1 MKKVSFYV
9 KGVWKWVWTG
19 SFIEQQWTS
28 HKPKTEVHVSDVA
41 NIKVGHGGYCLPIPR
56 MSTQI
61 HGKYQKLEKQDMR
74 YTHKGP
80 NFGSQLN
87 TVYSIANLYTENL
100 KTLAAPLPPP
110 DVLLEDMWIKSTKRK
125 WSRSYSQVSI
135 SYKSNQLSL
144 YLIISFPSGIESL
157 LNLFCQAWLCRI
169 LRTKSLRRRGGYGLR

>member
-1 MKKVSFYV
+1 M
-9 KGVWKWVWTG
+9 
-19 SFIEQQWTS
+19 
-28 HKPKTEVHVSDVA
+28 SDVA
-41 NIKVGHGGYCLPIPR
+41 YIKVGHGGYCLPIPR

-80 NFGSQLN
+80 NFSSQLN

-125 WSRSYSQVSI
+125 
-135 SYKSNQLSL
+135 
-144 YLIISFPSGIESL
+144 
-157 LNLFCQAWLCRI
+157 
-169 LRTKSLRRRGGYGLR
+169 